1 MRHEIQYNDAQNYD
15 TQHNNTQHNNTEHN
29 NTQHNDTQH
38 NNNNMTVIITAIYVS
53 QSVVVLNVV
62 YAERH
67 N

>member
-15 TQHNNTQHNNTEHN
+15 TQHNNTQHNY
-29 NTQHNDTQH
+29 TQY
-38 NNNNMTVIITAIYVS
+38 NNNNMTVTITAIYVS